1 MHVAELER
9 YEKEIKEI
17 DGAELNNGN
26 KNKNIKHNNNGV
38 WKMEEGNEEKKAY
51 GVEWDWTHHLE
62 CGGPPVEELS
72 TLIR

>member
-1 MHVAELER
+1 MMHVAELER

-38 WKMEEGNEEKKAY
+38 
-51 GVEWDWTHHLE
+51 
-62 CGGPPVEELS
+62 
-72 TLIR
+72 